1 MQTGRFRL
9 LPIGS
14 ANVATW
20 WRVAIPVPK
29 LEYADCTIGPDRQRR
44 QYDSTNESY
53 P

>member
-1 MQTGRFRL
+1 MQTSRFGL

-20 WRVAIPVPK
+20 WKVAVLIPK
-29 LEYADCTIGPDRQRR
+29 LEDADCTIGPDRQRR
-44 QYDSTNESY
+44 QYDTTNESH